1 MLKTA
6 FLTLNCPIMAC
17 VLFLFT
23 LFHSVNKNKHC
34 NKFCGNLY
42 FNKGYYNAVE
52 LTFPTDVRECII
64 LIGKATIGNV
74 VNKYFKIFFQLN

>member
-1 MLKTA
+1 M
-6 FLTLNCPIMAC
+6 C
-17 VLFLFT
+17 LFLFT

-34 NKFCGNLY
+34 NKFVVIYILI
-42 FNKGYYNAVE
+42 KDIIMR